1 MSTVQT
7 PKEAAKPH
15 TFDPAEAGRKVRLR
29 VLDAIT
35 AAKERGQE
43 FELPDPPEEF
53 VRALAELSCDT
64 YQILV
69 VGEVKRGKS
78 SLLNALLG
86 RDLLPTDVGVA
97 TSQVFR
103 ISHAEREAYRV
114 RFEDNSELTIT
125 AAELP
130 QYGSQVVADANGKPR
145 LDQIIKWIEVETPF
159 SVLPKGVS
167 VMDTPGVGGLNLAH
181 AEITNRFIR
190 HADAV
195 IFVLDSERPIGHA
208 EIDFLRSI
216 LRRTRNVLFAQ
227 TKIDK
232 RKREEWEDMRAR
244 HEEIIR
250 RNVGQQLAD
259 CRVWPISSKLLR
271 QSASSPT
278 NAELLRIHSRHH
290 EFGQA
295 VRDFLYRVVG
305 WSRAVDASILGMSY
319 CDDGER
325 TLLSRQRALEDESK
339 QSQRDYEA
347 RLIEKQNRF
356 QTAGQEFNQIS
367 HELKERLADVS
378 RTSMRQ
384 LQNELRDIDRDLRDG
399 IDRVDTIDG
408 ARSLAEELADEAV
421 RRASDA
427 WQDVQ
432 DAGYNVYGDLLSRF
446 LADAA
451 NDRSGRDCGDGGP
464 RGTFGSLPDFE
475 GDFLGKVQLARNHAI
490 NAKVVA
496 GISAGILVA
505 AGVLTFPLAAVG
517 VVAAGIWGALRGWK
531 SGVRNE
537 AITAKNQLHN
547 HFNRVMQDVRVY
559 YMQAGEDFFRDLER
573 LLRERTA
580 AVAEK
585 ARHDAAQERD
595 RLIRDQSLNEQQ
607 RQVMITRIR
616 QGHGILKQLKQ
627 QIAVIQ
633 ADLSADQQRMAAS
646 PHSTS

>member
-1 MSTVQT
+1 MTTTQAS
-7 PKEAAKPH
+7 KEAARPYP
-15 TFDPAEAGRKVRLR
+15 FDPAEAGRKARLR
-29 VLDAIT
+29 VLDALT
-35 AAKERGQE
+35 AVKERGKE
-43 FELPDPPEEF
+43 YELPDPPEEF
-53 VRALAELSCDT
+53 TRALSDLACDT

-103 ISHAEREAYRV
+103 ISHADREAYRV
-114 RFEDNSELTIT
+114 RFEDNSELAIT

-130 QYGSQVVADANGKPR
+130 KYGSQVVADANGTPR

-167 VMDTPGVGGLNLAH
+167 VMDTPGVGGLNVAH

-195 IFVLDSERPIGHA
+195 VFVLDSERPIGHA

-216 LRRTRNVLFAQ
+216 LRRTRNVLFVQ

-232 RKREEWEDMRAR
+232 RKREEWEEMRAR

-250 RNVGQQLAD
+250 KNVGQQLAD

-271 QSASSPT
+271 QSANSSA
-278 NAELLRIHSRHH
+278 NADTLRIHSRHH

-295 VRDFLYRVVG
+295 LREFLYRVVG
-305 WSRAVDASILGMSY
+305 WSRAVDASILGKTY

-325 TLLSRQRALEDESK
+325 TLSSRQAALEDESK
-339 QSQRDYEA
+339 QAKREYDA
-347 RLIEKQNRF
+347 RLAEKQNRF
-356 QTAGQEFNQIS
+356 HTAGQEFNQIS
-367 HELKERLADVS
+367 QDMKERLADVS
-378 RTSMRQ
+378 RNSMRQ
-384 LQNELRDIDRDLRDG
+384 LQNELRDIDRDLRDR
-399 IDRVDTIDG
+399 IDRVDTIDE
-408 ARSLAEELADEAV
+408 ARALAEELADEAV
-421 RRASDA
+421 RRASNA
-427 WQDVQ
+427 WQDVE
-432 DAGYNVYGDLLSRF
+432 DAGYSMYGDLLSRF

-451 NDRSGRDCGDGGP
+451 SDRPGRSYDGGGP

-475 GDFLGKVQLARNHAI
+475 GDFLGRVQLARNHAI

-496 GISAGILVA
+496 GISAGVLVA
-505 AGVLTFPLAAVG
+505 AGVLTFPLAAIG

-537 AITAKNQLHN
+537 AVTARNQLHN
-547 HFNRVMQDVRVY
+547 HFNRVMQDVRSHY
-559 YMQAGEDFFRDLER
+559 LQAGEDFFRDLDR
-573 LLRERTA
+573 SLRERTVT
-580 AVAEK
+580 VAEK

-595 RLIRDQSLNEQQ
+595 RLVRDQQLNEQQ
-607 RQVMITRIR
+607 RQSAIARLR
-616 QGHGILKQLKQ
+616 QGHAALKQVGQ
-627 QIAVIQ
+627 QIAAIQ
-633 ADLSADQQRMAAS
+633 TDLAADQQRMAAL
-646 PHSTS
+646 PHSTT